1 VKLSNMEATVALSIL
16 KARRQEY
23 AEHDAYIASF
33 AGTGYR
39 PERCIHGRNLWV
51 DHDIPCGYCEEGEGE
66 YDFQRVAS
74 DAIADAKMLVKEHRH
89 RRAAYEAVY
98 AVDASY
104 AGLGDL
110 LAWACEPVMPRE
122 GK

>member
-16 KARRQEY
+16 KARRAEY
-23 AEHDAYIASF
+23 AAYDEVVAD
-33 AGTGYR
+33 YR
-39 PERCIHGRNLWV
+39 RQGHRPARCIHGRYLWG
-51 DHDIPCGYCEEGEGE
+51 DNDIPCGYCEEGEGT
-66 YDFQRVAS
+66 YDYQRVAS
-74 DAIADAKMLVKEHRH
+74 EAIADAKMLVKEHRH

-98 AVDASY
+98 AVDPGY

-110 LAWACEPVMPRE
+110 LVWACEPVMPRE